1 MFHFCITNQL
11 KLVKEQYKNRFTC
24 QGYYVSY
31 DDHVW
36 LYESTKYFTLFCGI
50 LWEGTIEE
58 VIEQS
63 VIPNGQFYSI
73 SIDKHTGDII
83 GSTDF
88 LDDFS
93 IYYYQKDNALL
104 LTTDIINIRSTI
116 NRGWVQRYKFGK
128 ICDSYFSP
136 LPNDHPIV
144 NTRKTILDNVFR
156 VGAAI
161 YFKFTTDT
169 YEFTPYLNSTYFTE
183 CFESKYS
190 FDDLCSI
197 SGSIIKDNIKK
208 VAEKYDKLV
217 VMSGSGVDSM
227 QIVSNLCCMPYEF
240 DVVSYKGDWWINEIV
255 PKYLDNQKIHRL
267 SRDDYLNLSKK
278 AAKYWVAP
286 WRAYDYSAEV
296 NIYRE
301 SIDEDAVVLNGT
313 YGDEVYWHEPWQA
326 LAMCI
331 FYRNY
336 SFEETV
342 EFLAGKYLG
351 NNRLISEILYN
362 EVKECNSFQNAIIK
376 RLYYRPSYLKG
387 LRVVANRLIISPFI
401 DLRLKTLLNRCDRDA
416 QERSCFDVEVQK
428 KLITPSLL
436 EYVNA
441 IKAGTEEGSDEYW
454 ISDEHPNINLLKYF
468 IRNYNG

>member
-1 MFHFCITNQL
+1 MFHFCITTTLSLIKN
-11 KLVKEQYKNRFTC
+11 QYKNKFTC
-24 QGYYVSY
+24 RDYHISY

-36 LYESTKYFTLFCGI
+36 LYESTKYFTLFCGV

-63 VIPNGQFYSI
+63 VIPNGQFYSV

-88 LDDFS
+88 LEDFS
-93 IYYYQKDNALL
+93 VYYYQKDNALV
-104 LTTDIINIRSTI
+104 LTTDIINIKSTI
-116 NRGWVQRYKFGK
+116 SRGWVQRYKLGK
-128 ICDSYFSP
+128 ICGSYFNP
-136 LPNDHPIV
+136 LPKYNPIV

-156 VGAAI
+156 VGAAV
-161 YFKFTTDT
+161 YFKFTTNT
-169 YEFTPYLNSTYFTE
+169 YEFTPYLDYTYFTD

-190 FDDLCSI
+190 FDDLCEI
-197 SGSIIKDNIKK
+197 SGTIVKENIKK

-240 DVVSYKGDWWINEIV
+240 DVVSYKGDWWEKEIV
-255 PKYLDNQKIHRL
+255 PRYLDKQRIFRF
-267 SRDDYLNLSKK
+267 SRDNYLALSKK

-286 WRAYDYSAEV
+286 WQAYDYSAEI

-301 SIDEDAVVLNGT
+301 NIDEDAVVLNGT
-313 YGDEVYWHEPWQA
+313 YGDEIYWHEPWEA
-326 LAMCI
+326 LALCI
-331 FYRNY
+331 YYYQY
-336 SFEETV
+336 SFKETID
-342 EFLAGKYLG
+342 FLKGKYLDFEHG
-351 NNRLISEILYN
+351 ITEQVYN
-362 EVKECNSFQNAIIK
+362 MVKESGSLKNAIID

-387 LRVVANRLIISPFI
+387 LKVVANRLVLSPFI

-416 QERSCFDVEVQK
+416 QERSCFDVEAQK

-436 EYVNA
+436 EYVNP

-454 ISDEHPNINLLKYF
+454 ISDEHPNINMLKYF